1 MGDYIFDPPAVV
13 ALAVVSGG
21 LFPVRRIF
29 CVGQNYSEHAREM
42 GSNPDVDPPFFFT
55 KPADAL
61 MPDGAAIPYPPATA
75 DLQHEVELVVA
86 FSGGGR
92 DIPAERANDLIF
104 GYAVG
109 LDMTRRDLQA
119 AAKAKGRPWD
129 MSKAFDH
136 SAPCGALT
144 RKADIGTLTSGAIEC
159 KVNGVTRQSA
169 DLSDMI
175 WNVPQI
181 VQFLSGLVEIRP
193 GDLIFTGTPAGVGPV
208 LKGDDIEA
216 TIAGLTPL
224 TVRIKE

>member
-1 MGDYIFDPPAVV
+1 
-13 ALAVVSGG
+13 
-21 LFPVRRIF
+21 
-29 CVGQNYSEHAREM
+29 M

-86 FSGGGR
+86 FSGGGS
-92 DIPAERANDLIF
+92 DIPVERANYLIF
-104 GYAVG
+104 GYSVG

-175 WNVPQI
+175 WKVPQI